1 MSGLSSVDPTGQA
14 RPATRG
20 TAIAVRR
27 RLGGAGAR
35 DDGFSVVELVVV
47 VPIFLVLLLVVI
59 AAGRVQDT
67 GVRIT
72 GAARD
77 GARAASLE
85 RTPQAAE
92 AAARQVVLANLAGQ
106 SLECAGGPI
115 TTVSTS
121 AFAPGGR
128 VQVTVTCTA
137 DLKDVAF
144 RGLPGSARL
153 SKAASSPV
161 ETYRGTG

>member
-1 MSGLSSVDPTGQA
+1 MSGQSAAGRA
-14 RPATRG
+14 GRPRRATWPAG
-20 TAIAVRR
+20 GAVHR
-27 RLGGAGAR
+27 RLRGAGGA

-47 VPIFLVLLLVVI
+47 VPIFLVLLLLVI

-85 RTPQAAE
+85 RTPEAAT
-92 AAARQVVLANLAGQ
+92 AAARQVVLDNLAGQ
-106 SLECAGGPI
+106 SLECAGGPL

-121 AFAPGGR
+121 TFAPGGR

-137 DLKDVAF
+137 ELGDVAF

-153 SKAASSPV
+153 SKNASSPV
-161 ETYRGTG
+161 EQYRGG